1 MAYGDNLRWCGD
13 RVTLMDVRVG
23 MRYSVQKH
31 VRDFVLLAEYGNA
44 RSLMSEVA
52 TKHDPA

>member
-13 RVTLMDVRVG
+13 RVTLVGVRVG
-23 MRYSVQKH
+23 MRYSVQKY

-44 RSLMSEVA
+44 R
-52 TKHDPA
+52 